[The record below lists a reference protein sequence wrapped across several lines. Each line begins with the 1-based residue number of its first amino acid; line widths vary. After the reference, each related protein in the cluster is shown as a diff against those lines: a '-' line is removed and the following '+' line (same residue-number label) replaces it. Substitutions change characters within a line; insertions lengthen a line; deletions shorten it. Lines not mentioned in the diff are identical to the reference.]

1 MDRFMGLDSL
11 MSANGIIDTKA
22 FEAYYNT
29 ILAGRETMD
38 LNIAGFEWNDPQID
52 FTYEMLEMGDDVEV
66 MATYV
71 DLNSPA
77 LPSGKQTKFEKLTGS
92 IPRQKYRIVRGE
104 NDYRKE
110 LILMEEV
117 ANVARFQGRDVNT
130 SLEEHLAK
138 YLFTTLVD
146 IPNAHKNSL
155 NYQVGQM
162 KSVGALELTAE
173 NNPRG
178 IKGAKFSA
186 KVPASNII
194 TKEWMNKDAA
204 TGTYTA
210 VEGADPIEDIKAKI
224 REIRFMKYRDVTV
237 EIDEQF
243 AFELFKMPS
252 VLKAIGYLVYPN
264 LRITPKN
271 DDNASAVAR
280 GLEDDAIKDYF
291 RRLIGADEVIYQN
304 TVVATEKLNAETKN
318 FDHPVMKAFNEDV
331 ILIRPSGTIGRIMNV
346 APLRPDGSAITAGI
360 FGGRGIVEYIY
371 NPQTRT
377 QDWQSELTIL
387 AVPTRPKDMY
397 YFKGVT
403 VTGAVGE

>member
-11 MSANGIIDTKA
+11 MSANGLISTKA
-22 FEAYYNT
+22 FETYYNT
-29 ILAGRETMD
+29 VLQGRESMD

-110 LILMEEV
+110 LILMQEV

-130 SLEEHLAK
+130 SLKEHLAK

-162 KSVGALELTAE
+162 KSAGSLELTAE

-186 KVPASNII
+186 RVPEANII
-194 TKEWMNKDAA
+194 TKEWFTKNAD
-204 TGTYTA
+204 GVYTA
-210 VEGADPIEDIKAKI
+210 VEGADPIEDLKAKI
-224 REIRFMKYRDVTV
+224 REIRLLKYRNVTV

-243 AFELFKMPS
+243 AFELFKLPS
-252 VLKAIGYLVYPN
+252 VLKAIGYMIYPN
-264 LRITPKN
+264 LRLSPKN

-291 RRLIGADEVIYQN
+291 RRAIGADEIIYQN
-304 TVVATEKLNAETKN
+304 TIVATEKLNAETKN
-318 FDHPVMKAFNEDV
+318 FDHPTMKAFNEDV
-331 ILIRPSGTIGRIMNV
+331 ILVRPSGTIGKIMNV

-387 AVPTRPKDMY
+387 AVPNRPKDMY
-397 YFKGVT
+397 YFKGVSST
-403 VTGAVGE
+403 SPANS

>member
-11 MSANGIIDTKA
+11 MRANGIIDTKA
-22 FEAYYNT
+22 FEAYYST

-397 YFKGVT
+397 YFKGVK
-403 VTGAVGE
+403 VTNAGGE

>member
-11 MSANGIIDTKA
+11 MTANGIIDTKA

-29 ILAGRETMD
+29 VLAGRETMD

-77 LPSGKQTKFEKLTGS
+77 LPSGTQTKFENLTGS

-110 LILMEEV
+110 LILMQEV
-117 ANVARFQGRDVNT
+117 ANVARFQGRDVNV

-162 KSVGALELTAE
+162 KSAGLFELTAD

-186 KVPASNII
+186 RVPEANII
-194 TKEWMNKDAA
+194 TKELMTKDAS
-204 TGTYTA
+204 TGAYMA
-210 VEGADPIEDIKAKI
+210 VEGADPIEDIRAKI
-224 REIRFMKYRDVTV
+224 REIRFTKYRDVTV
-237 EIDEQF
+237 EVDEQF
-243 AFELFKMPS
+243 AFELFKLPS
-252 VLKAIGYLVYPN
+252 VLRAIGYLVYPN
-264 LRITPKN
+264 LRLSPKN
-271 DDNASAVAR
+271 DDNALAVAR

-304 TVVATEKLNAETKN
+304 TVVATEKLNTETKN
-318 FDHPVMKAFNEDV
+318 FDHPKMKAFNEDV
-331 ILIRPSGTIGRIMNV
+331 ILIRPSGTIGKIVNV

-371 NPQTRT
+371 NAQTRT

-397 YFKGVT
+397 YFKGVS
-403 VTGAVGE
+403 VANGD